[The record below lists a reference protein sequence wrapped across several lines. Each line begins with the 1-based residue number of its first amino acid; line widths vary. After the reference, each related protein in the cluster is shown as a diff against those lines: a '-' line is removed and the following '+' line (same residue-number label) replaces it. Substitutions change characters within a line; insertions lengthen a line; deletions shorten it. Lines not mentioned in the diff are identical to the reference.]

1 MRKATKKE
9 EIAALEIMIGIM
21 KEAGGYSADRYLTRL
36 TRLSQ
41 QKGVQYQRLQGIYFP
56 NIWQWEEYLTVLKL
70 GWRRYFYSCNHKD
83 SVFVKW
89 YLWEKKVTNNC
100 ECCLYW
106 RGVATGFLS
115 ATIIVSLFTLGK
127 FLL

>member
-21 KEAGGYSADRYLTRL
+21 KEAGGYSADRYLTLL
-36 TRLSQ
+36 TQ
-41 QKGVQYQRLQGIYFP
+41 QKGVQYQRLQGIYFHH
-56 NIWQWEEYLTVLKL
+56 IWQWEEYLTALKL

-83 SVFVKW
+83 SVFVKL
-89 YLWEKKVTNNC
+89 YLQAKKVTNNC

-115 ATIIVSLFTLGK
+115 AIIIASLFTLGK

>member
-1 MRKATKKE
+1 MKKATKKE

-21 KEAGGYSADRYLTRL
+21 KEAGGYSADRYLTLL

-70 GWRRYFYSCNHKD
+70 GWKRYFAGCSNKE
-83 SVFVKW
+83 SIFVKIATVE
-89 YLWEKKVTNNC
+89 LRAVKNC
-100 ECCLYW
+100 TCCLYW
-106 RGVATGFLS
+106 RGVAWTITVAVISYLS
-115 ATIIVSLFTLGK
+115 GK
-127 FLL
+127 YLS